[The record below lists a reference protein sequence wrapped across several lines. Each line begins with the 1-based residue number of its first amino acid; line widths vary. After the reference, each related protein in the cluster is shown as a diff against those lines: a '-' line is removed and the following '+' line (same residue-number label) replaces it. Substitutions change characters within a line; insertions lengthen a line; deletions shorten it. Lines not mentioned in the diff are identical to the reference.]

1 MLILAALLVLPWVLA
16 DTYFRHTLI
25 LVFIYAVLASN
36 WDVSLG
42 LGGVVNFAHMAFF
55 AIGLYAYG
63 IMTATEH
70 GSSRNR
76 IAALTETKMG
86 TDKWL
91 ILLSPNRRPHS
102 PENGSSG

>member
-1 MLILAALLVLPWVLA
+1 MKYAPPFHRTNGFLSVMLILAALVVLPFLLT

-55 AIGLYAYG
+55 AIGL
-63 IMTATEH
+63 
-70 GSSRNR
+70 
-76 IAALTETKMG
+76 
-86 TDKWL
+86 
-91 ILLSPNRRPHS
+91 
-102 PENGSSG
+102 